1 MDILEVGALC
11 HENKKDT
18 QIAVV
23 VQKKKNKS
31 TKYAINHVH
40 SLLVSYLSHYLNV
53 LLHFCCF
60 SGPSPSQTSYT

>member
-23 VQKKKNKS
+23 VQKKR
-31 TKYAINHVH
+31 TKAQ
-40 SLLVSYLSHYLNV
+40 SMLSITFTLY
-53 LLHFCCF
+53 
-60 SGPSPSQTSYT
+60 